1 LCAHRVRTVWAHMS
15 NRIRILKPRLAPIHT
30 ELDYQL
36 RKGLAT
42 SGQNGGRDNF
52 ADARHPPSTIV
63 QTIASRP
70 CIFSKVEHL
79 SLTGL
84 VLGLLM
90 FFLEPDQAGGTHTFP
105 FPPGS
110 LPWKISLRLEKN

>member
-15 NRIRILKPRLAPIHT
+15 SRIRMLKPSLTPSDT
-30 ELDYQL
+30 GLDYQL

-42 SGQNGGRDNF
+42 SGQNGRRDNF

-84 VLGLLM
+84 VLGLLT
-90 FFLEPDQAGGTHTFP
+90 FFLVPDQAGGSHTFQSP
-105 FPPGS
+105 TTGS
-110 LPWKISLRLEKN
+110 LPGRFL